1 MELMKS
7 INASIMKKFV
17 FITFLAIALLIPL
30 TASAHVVVK
39 PDSVGVA
46 KYQTFTVSVPNEK
59 EVPTIALKLVVPD
72 SVDSVTPTVKP
83 GWKIEV
89 SGKEVTWTG
98 GSIPPGERD
107 DFSFST
113 KAPAQPTEL
122 AWKAYQTYA
131 DGTIVPWDQNPA
143 DGNSSEKATPYSITK
158 VVNDLTPGPT
168 NQATDKT
175 SRNISYLAL
184 ALSLIAFVTAVRAK
198 AQK

>member
-1 MELMKS
+1 MKS

-59 EVPTIALKLVVPD
+59 EVPTIAVKLVVPD
-72 SVDSVTPTVKP
+72 SVDSVTPTVKL

-98 GSIPPGERD
+98 GSIPAGQRD

-122 AWKAYQTYA
+122 AWKAYQTYS
-131 DGTIVPWDQNPA
+131 DGTVVSWDQNPA
-143 DGNSSEKATPYSITK
+143 EASGNKEATPYSITK
-158 VVNDLTPGPT
+158 VVNDLTPVPT

>member
-1 MELMKS
+1 
-7 INASIMKKFV
+7 MKKIV
-17 FITFLAIALLIPL
+17 LVTFIAIAWLAPL
-30 TASAHVVVK
+30 TTSAHVVVK

-59 EVPTIALKLVVPD
+59 EVPTIAVKLVVPD
-72 SVDSVTPTVKP
+72 SVDSVTPTVKL

-98 GSIPPGERD
+98 GSIPSGQRD

-113 KAPAQPTEL
+113 KAPAEPTKL
-122 AWKAYQTYA
+122 AWKAYQTYS
-131 DGTIVPWDQNPA
+131 DGTVVSWDQNPA
-143 DGNSSEKATPYSITK
+143 EASGNKEATPYSITK
-158 VVNDLTPGPT
+158 VVNDLTPVPT
-168 NQATDKT
+168 NQDTDKT